1 MRASRKISKPARR
14 ISAMGGKRHAVAEWA
29 VTILMLLFGTTT
41 VAQAFVIPTGSM
53 QDTLL
58 IGDHLLVDKL
68 AYAPAG
74 SLTKQLLP
82 YQEPRHGDII
92 VFRYPPEISQ
102 TLVKRLIGVPGDR
115 LKINRGVVYRNGIR
129 INEPYVYHKYAYDP
143 MLDSFPTACCRPV
156 KETLALQA
164 QREMLAR
171 NVGDGEVIVPANA
184 YFAMG
189 DNRDNSS
196 DSRFW
201 GFVPREN
208 IIGKPFLI
216 YWSYRASTEDL
227 TGESMGSML
236 THFVDLGAHFFT
248 RTRWER
254 TFQLVRGFPDS
265 ELPSGPLPVNPGLP
279 NP

>member
-1 MRASRKISKPARR
+1 
-14 ISAMGGKRHAVAEWA
+14 VAEWV
-29 VTILMLLFGTTT
+29 VTAILLLFGTTT

-53 QDTLL
+53 EDTLL
-58 IGDHLLVDKL
+58 VGDHLLVDKL

-74 SLTKQLLP
+74 SISRYLLP
-82 YQEPRHGDII
+82 YQDPKHGDII
-92 VFRYPPEISQ
+92 VFRYPPDIST
-102 TLVKRLIGVPGDR
+102 TLVKRLIGMPGDR
-115 LKINRGVVYRNGIR
+115 LKVVNGVVYRNGIR
-129 INEPYVYHKYAYDP
+129 LNEPYVYHKYAYDP
-143 MLDSFPTACCRPV
+143 TLDNFPNLCCRPV
-156 KETLALQA
+156 KEELAQQS
-164 QREMLAR
+164 QRAMLDK
-171 NVGDGEVIVPANA
+171 NVVDGEVVVPANQ

-201 GFVPREN
+201 GFVPRGN

-227 TGESMGSML
+227 TGESAGSL
-236 THFVDLGAHFFT
+236 VTHFVDVAQHFFT

-254 TFQLVRGFPDS
+254 TLKLVRSVPDS
-265 ELPSGPLPVNPGLP
+265 ELPTAPLSLNPGSP